1 MFHQPSSSDI
11 VTVEKETVK
20 TTPIR
25 GGFSFLLHKFGTKFR
40 INFKQKTRLSHR
52 LNTTTTA
59 NTVDTTPT
67 IKKATMMDATPTK
80 DDLKKFQV
88 VVASDELG
96 GIGKNQTLPW
106 KLSKEMKH
114 FKSLTAD
121 VSKPM
126 TQNAVIMG
134 RKTWESI
141 PEKFRPLPGRLN
153 VVLSASGRV
162 YEKSNK
168 ENGGPGEDDAEG
180 GAKCLPEGVLARA
193 SIEEALETLSTGEY
207 KDIIEKVFVIGG
219 AKVYEEALKSE
230 QCEAVHLTEV
240 KPPAGKDPKE
250 HFACDAFIP
259 LPLDSEKFRLY
270 SSSKLVKDGECS
282 YTTLTYVAQNGPAG
296 KFRVEAE
303 KILPPKILKEQK
315 HEEMQYLELIREII
329 DEGNVK
335 GDRTGTGTISKFG
348 CSMRYDLRRSFPL
361 LTSKRV
367 FWRGVAEELLW
378 FVKGSTNA
386 NELKEKG
393 VGIWDGNGSRE
404 YLDSIGLNH
413 REVNDLGPV
422 YGFQW
427 RHFNA
432 EYTDMHA
439 DYAGKGVDQ
448 LAEVIHK
455 IKNNPN
461 DRRILLTAWN
471 PAALKEMALPPCHMF
486 CQFYVANGELS
497 CQMYQRSCDMGLG
510 VPFNIAS
517 YSLLTCMIA
526 QVCDLKPGDFV
537 HVLGDA
543 HVYANHVEPL
553 ETQLKNE
560 PRPFPQ
566 LKINPDVKDIDGFKF
581 EDFEIIGYDPCP
593 KIEMKM
599 AV

>member
-11 VTVEKETVK
+11 VNVEKETVK

-59 NTVDTTPT
+59 NTADTSPT

-219 AKVYEEALKSE
+219 AKVYEEA
-230 QCEAVHLTEV
+230 EV
-240 KPPAGKDPKE
+240 
-250 HFACDAFIP
+250 
-259 LPLDSEKFRLY
+259 
-270 SSSKLVKDGECS
+270 
-282 YTTLTYVAQNGPAG
+282 
-296 KFRVEAE
+296 
-303 KILPPKILKEQK
+303 
-315 HEEMQYLELIREII
+315 
-329 DEGNVK
+329 
-335 GDRTGTGTISKFG
+335 
-348 CSMRYDLRRSFPL
+348 
-361 LTSKRV
+361 
-367 FWRGVAEELLW
+367 
-378 FVKGSTNA
+378 
-386 NELKEKG
+386 
-393 VGIWDGNGSRE
+393 
-404 YLDSIGLNH
+404 
-413 REVNDLGPV
+413 
-422 YGFQW
+422 
-427 RHFNA
+427 
-432 EYTDMHA
+432 
-439 DYAGKGVDQ
+439 
-448 LAEVIHK
+448 
-455 IKNNPN
+455 
-461 DRRILLTAWN
+461 
-471 PAALKEMALPPCHMF
+471 
-486 CQFYVANGELS
+486 
-497 CQMYQRSCDMGLG
+497 
-510 VPFNIAS
+510 
-517 YSLLTCMIA
+517 
-526 QVCDLKPGDFV
+526 
-537 HVLGDA
+537 
-543 HVYANHVEPL
+543 
-553 ETQLKNE
+553 
-560 PRPFPQ
+560 
-566 LKINPDVKDIDGFKF
+566 
-581 EDFEIIGYDPCP
+581 
-593 KIEMKM
+593 
-599 AV
+599 

>member
-1 MFHQPSSSDI
+1 M
-11 VTVEKETVK
+11 
-20 TTPIR
+20 
-25 GGFSFLLHKFGTKFR
+25 
-40 INFKQKTRLSHR
+40 
-52 LNTTTTA
+52 
-59 NTVDTTPT
+59 
-67 IKKATMMDATPTK
+67 MMDATPTK

-270 SSSKLVKDGECS
+270 SSSKLVKDAECS

-303 KILPPKILKEQK
+303 KILPLKILKEQK
-315 HEEMQYLELIREII
+315 HEEMQYLSLIHI
-329 DEGNVK
+329 
-335 GDRTGTGTISKFG
+335 
-348 CSMRYDLRRSFPL
+348 
-361 LTSKRV
+361 
-367 FWRGVAEELLW
+367 
-378 FVKGSTNA
+378 
-386 NELKEKG
+386 
-393 VGIWDGNGSRE
+393 
-404 YLDSIGLNH
+404 
-413 REVNDLGPV
+413 
-422 YGFQW
+422 
-427 RHFNA
+427 
-432 EYTDMHA
+432 
-439 DYAGKGVDQ
+439 
-448 LAEVIHK
+448 
-455 IKNNPN
+455 
-461 DRRILLTAWN
+461 
-471 PAALKEMALPPCHMF
+471 
-486 CQFYVANGELS
+486 
-497 CQMYQRSCDMGLG
+497 
-510 VPFNIAS
+510 
-517 YSLLTCMIA
+517 
-526 QVCDLKPGDFV
+526 
-537 HVLGDA
+537 
-543 HVYANHVEPL
+543 
-553 ETQLKNE
+553 
-560 PRPFPQ
+560 
-566 LKINPDVKDIDGFKF
+566 
-581 EDFEIIGYDPCP
+581 
-593 KIEMKM
+593 
-599 AV
+599 